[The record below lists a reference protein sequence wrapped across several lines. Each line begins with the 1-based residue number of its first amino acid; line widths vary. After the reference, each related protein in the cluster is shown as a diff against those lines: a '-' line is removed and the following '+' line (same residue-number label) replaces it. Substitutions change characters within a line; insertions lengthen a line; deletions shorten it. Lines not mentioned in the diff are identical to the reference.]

1 MDINDLEKSFTDL
14 QEYSDNQFR
23 TINSLKKEI
32 DKLKDE
38 NKSLKLMVEGNVPNI
53 EFTNNINNSL
63 GISNEQLVCETQ
75 ITILK
80 DRAITRELTYE
91 EAKKF
96 AIFTE
101 VLDGIK
107 KNNAKTND
115 ILVQQMPVED
125 LLKLV
130 EGGMDVNTT
139 QN

>member
-1 MDINDLEKSFTDL
+1 MADINDLERSFNDL

-23 TINSLKKEI
+23 TINSLKKEME
-32 DKLKDE
+32 KLKEE
-38 NKSLKLMVEGNVPNI
+38 NKSLKTMLEGHTPSI
-53 EFTNNINNSL
+53 TFSDIGGI

-75 ITILK
+75 IAILK

-101 VLDGIK
+101 VLEGIK
-107 KNNAKTND
+107 KNTAKSND
-115 ILVQQMPVED
+115 VMVEKMPVED

-130 EGGMDVNTT
+130 EGGLNDQAAEN
-139 QN
+139 

>member
-1 MDINDLEKSFTDL
+1 MADINDLEKSFNDL

-23 TINSLKKEI
+23 TINSLKKEME
-32 DKLKDE
+32 KLKEE
-38 NKSLKLMVEGNVPNI
+38 NKSLKVMLEGNTPAI
-53 EFTNNINNSL
+53 SFSEIGGF

-75 ITILK
+75 IAILK

-101 VLDGIK
+101 VLEGIK
-107 KNNAKTND
+107 KNNAKTQD
-115 ILVQQMPVED
+115 YSVEKMPIEE
-125 LLKLV
+125 LLKIA
-130 EGGMDVNTT
+130 EGTLDDQAA